1 MHKIFTYQ
9 DLQCSIVTRIDKP
22 DSATFATFDF
32 FEVAAGSATSV
43 SDATFLLGAIII
55 EGIANEPTRAD
66 DNKIMYTIIYITLQ
80 NTTTTTSYKVIWN
93 KLP

>member
-1 MHKIFTYQ
+1 MHKILTYQ

-22 DSATFATFDF
+22 DSATFSTFDF

-55 EGIANEPTRAD
+55 
-66 DNKIMYTIIYITLQ
+66 
-80 NTTTTTSYKVIWN
+80 
-93 KLP
+93 